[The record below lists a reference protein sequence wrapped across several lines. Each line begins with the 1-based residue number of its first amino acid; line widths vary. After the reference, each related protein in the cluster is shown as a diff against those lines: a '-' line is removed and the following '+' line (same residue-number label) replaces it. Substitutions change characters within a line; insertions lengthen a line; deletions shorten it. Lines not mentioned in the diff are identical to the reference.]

1 MKPVIITMK
10 IAATSIAIIMAEMP
24 PKPDIIATTIT
35 TAMEKMAQTST
46 TAATIMGMQPEMN
59 MSTAITTTATTM
71 SFMAIIAT
79 ITVTMAGTE
88 AANDTVRLIKLP
100 KRAMVDPT
108 HSSVVS
114 EGVATTATIDIGD
127 DDTAGVGA
135 AADADR
141 YADGLDVAAAGVDSF
156 DSIAAA
162 ARLTPYVLGA
172 ESWIILTWATMNTPV
187 AAKKLTVRLGYI
199 VVS

>member
-1 MKPVIITMK
+1 MAQRDSN
-10 IAATSIAIIMAEMP
+10 IAAV
-24 PKPDIIATTIT
+24 
-35 TAMEKMAQTST
+35 Q
-46 TAATIMGMQPEMN
+46 AAPNIGSRLDPINVTGLLL
-59 MSTAITTTATTM
+59 
-71 SFMAIIAT
+71 IAT